1 MVVNKKKILGLIL
14 SHNCEKLIAKTL
26 SRIPENIF
34 DQIIVSDDG
43 STDKSVITYRELG
56 YEVFETNVSG
66 YGSNIKNG
74 LKSAFSLGADY
85 VVEIHGD
92 GAQFDPA
99 ATCNALKYMDLNVDL
114 ILGSRF
120 INKKRAL
127 ELGMPMPR
135 FIANQILSFIDRLI
149 LRKNLSEFHT
159 GFRIYNKTMRNI
171 NTHLYSNDYLYSFE
185 IIAGAIEKG
194 MSVNEIEVECD
205 YRNEHTSHGY
215 LGASIY
221 AISHIYT
228 LIQFILKKYFN
239 LKIGIFKN
247 E

>member
-66 YGSNIKNG
+66 YGSNSRNG
-74 LKSAFSLGADY
+74 VESAFKCGADY
-85 VVEIHGD
+85 AVEIHGD

-99 ATCNALKYMDLNVDL
+99 ATCNALKFMDLNVDL

-135 FIANQILSFIDRLI
+135 FIAN
-149 LRKNLSEFHT
+149 K
-159 GFRIYNKTMRNI
+159 
-171 NTHLYSNDYLYSFE
+171 
-185 IIAGAIEKG
+185 
-194 MSVNEIEVECD
+194 
-205 YRNEHTSHGY
+205 
-215 LGASIY
+215 
-221 AISHIYT
+221 
-228 LIQFILKKYFN
+228 
-239 LKIGIFKN
+239 
-247 E
+247 